1 MTLEVRLRVGLKG
14 TDPVVSTAYLTLVDK
29 MGYRGRLLAINR
41 LDSHAFSVKCGDAAT
56 ALQRLRRFL
65 ATQSTFYNRNKH
77 NYFLECVW
85 GNDRH
90 VEGVPLEQLESM
102 SAQAA
107 RWAALEVGQDLDG
120 KRGSDRVIL
129 QSAPVFRPEILVE
142 DTDPAGKLSLANKLE
157 TELADGPVTV
167 SESGIRWYLAL
178 KVPSDTEASELAE
191 EIAVTRRKDLGLL
204 LNPNYQ
210 RYKLLSLKEIEL
222 NKS

>member
-14 TDPVVSTAYLTLVDK
+14 IDPVVSTAYLTLVDK

-41 LDSHAFSVKCGDAAT
+41 LESHAFSVECGDAAS

-77 NYFLECVW
+77 NYFLECSW
-85 GNDRH
+85 GDDRH
-90 VEGVPLEQLESM
+90 TEGVPVESLESM
-102 SAQAA
+102 AVQAA
-107 RWAALEVGQDLDG
+107 RWAAVEAEQDLDG
-120 KRGSDRVIL
+120 KPGSDRVIL
-129 QSAPVFRPEILVE
+129 QSAPIFRPEILVE

-157 TELADGPVTV
+157 TELAAGPVTV

-178 KVPSDTEASELAE
+178 DVSSDEEARRLAE
-191 EIAVTRRKDLGLL
+191 EIAVTKRRDLGLL

-210 RYKLLSLKEIEL
+210 RYKLLSLEEIEL
-222 NKS
+222 DRS